1 MEKKYWKI
9 GVLILIFLGLVGAG
23 TLVVYQ
29 KLPAG
34 LPAGQSSGSPVGH
47 PTGEQAELSKTETA
61 ELEKPK
67 QETENT
73 EPKKELKKE
82 EPKRVVPTKTPGKEV
97 LKKAAPKKIELKK
110 ASEAKENEVS
120 AKPPEPKTGD
130 SPLNTEPEKPS
141 MGISLAD
148 RDKKIFN
155 WSLGLLAEANMNSPE
170 ACAMGTGLY
179 TLFMLPLK
187 LKIGH
192 LSLGAKALYSND
204 FKKHHI
210 FDAALLFRWNFYD
223 FSKIKE
229 RDSGFFIQ
237 LEGGAVFGLKESEPS
252 KLFMY
257 PLGEAAFG
265 YRFTINNFFIE
276 PYLRG
281 GYPVIWAIG
290 ISGGFRI

>member
-1 MEKKYWKI
+1 MGLTIFIDVLYIDIMEKGHWKI
-9 GVLILIFLGLVGAG
+9 VVLVLIFLGLIGVG
-23 TLVVYQ
+23 TLAVYQ
-29 KLPAG
+29 KLKVP
-34 LPAGQSSGSPVGH
+34 LGH
-47 PTGEQAELSKTETA
+47 PDGEQAELSKIETS
-61 ELEKPK
+61 EPEKSK
-67 QETENT
+67 QESENT

-82 EPKRVVPTKTPGKEV
+82 EPKRAVPTKTPRKE
-97 LKKAAPKKIELKK
+97 APKKEPKK
-110 ASEAKENEVS
+110 VSVAKESEVS
-120 AKPPEPKTGD
+120 AKPPEPKTED

-148 RDKKIFN
+148 RDKKTFN
-155 WSLGLLAEANMNSPE
+155 WSLGLLAEANMNSPDGY
-170 ACAMGTGLY
+170 AMGAGLY

-187 LKIGH
+187 LKIGR

-223 FSKIKE
+223 FSKIKK

-237 LEGGAVFGLKESEPS
+237 LEGGAVFGLKENEPS

-257 PLGEAAFG
+257 ALGEAAFG

>member
-1 MEKKYWKI
+1 MEKNYWKI
-9 GVLILIFLGLVGAG
+9 GVLIIIFLGLVGAG
-23 TLVVYQ
+23 TLAVYQ
-29 KLPAG
+29 KLKV
-34 LPAGQSSGSPVGH
+34 PAGQSSGSPVGH

-67 QETENT
+67 QEIENT

-97 LKKAAPKKIELKK
+97 LKKAAPKTIEPKK
-110 ASEAKENEVS
+110 VSKAKENEVS
-120 AKPPEPKTGD
+120 A
-130 SPLNTEPEKPS
+130 KPS

-257 PLGEAAFG
+257 ALGEAAFG

>member
-1 MEKKYWKI
+1 MEKGHWKI
-9 GVLILIFLGLVGAG
+9 VVLVLIFLGLVGAG
-23 TLVVYQ
+23 TLAIYQ
-29 KLPAG
+29 KLKV
-34 LPAGQSSGSPVGH
+34 PAGQSSESPVGL
-47 PTGEQAELSKTETA
+47 PDGEQAELSKIETA

-67 QETENT
+67 QESENT

-82 EPKRVVPTKTPGKEV
+82 EPKRAVPTKTPGKE
-97 LKKAAPKKIELKK
+97 APKKEPKK
-110 ASEAKENEVS
+110 ASAAKESEVS
-120 AKPPEPKTGD
+120 AKPP
-130 SPLNTEPEKPS
+130 EPEKPS

-148 RDKKIFN
+148 RDKKTFN

-179 TLFMLPLK
+179 ALFMLPLK

-223 FSKIKE
+223 LSKIKE

-257 PLGEAAFG
+257 ALGEAAFG

>member
-1 MEKKYWKI
+1 MEKKYWKL

-34 LPAGQSSGSPVGH
+34 QSSGSPVGR

-82 EPKRVVPTKTPGKEV
+82 EPKRVVPTKTPGKAE
-97 LKKAAPKKIELKK
+97 PKKIELKK
-110 ASEAKENEVS
+110 TSKAKENEVS
-120 AKPPEPKTGD
+120 AKPP
-130 SPLNTEPEKPS
+130 EPEKPS

-155 WSLGLLAEANMNSPE
+155 WSLGLLAEANMNSPK

-192 LSLGAKALYSND
+192 LSLGAKALYSYD

-237 LEGGAVFGLKESEPS
+237 LEGGAVFGLKEREPS

-257 PLGEAAFG
+257 ALGEAAFG

-290 ISGGFRI
+290 ISGGIRI

>member
-1 MEKKYWKI
+1 MEKGHWKI
-9 GVLILIFLGLVGAG
+9 VVLVLIFLGLVGAG
-23 TLVVYQ
+23 TLAIYQ
-29 KLPAG
+29 KLKV
-34 LPAGQSSGSPVGH
+34 PAGQSSESPVGL
-47 PTGEQAELSKTETA
+47 PDGEQAELSKIETA

-67 QETENT
+67 QESENT

-82 EPKRVVPTKTPGKEV
+82 EPKRAVPTKTPGKE
-97 LKKAAPKKIELKK
+97 APKKEPKK
-110 ASEAKENEVS
+110 ASAAKESEVS
-120 AKPPEPKTGD
+120 AKPP
-130 SPLNTEPEKPS
+130 EPEKPS

-148 RDKKIFN
+148 RDKKTFN
-155 WSLGLLAEANMNSPE
+155 WSLGLLAEANMNSPDGY
-170 ACAMGTGLY
+170 AMGAGLY

-223 FSKIKE
+223 FLKIKK

-257 PLGEAAFG
+257 ALGEAAFG

>member
-1 MEKKYWKI
+1 MEKGHWKI
-9 GVLILIFLGLVGAG
+9 VVLVLIFLGLVGAG
-23 TLVVYQ
+23 TLAIYQ
-29 KLPAG
+29 KLKV
-34 LPAGQSSGSPVGH
+34 PAGQSSESPVGL
-47 PTGEQAELSKTETA
+47 PDGEQAELSKIETA

-67 QETENT
+67 QESENT

-82 EPKRVVPTKTPGKEV
+82 EPKRAVPTKTPGKE
-97 LKKAAPKKIELKK
+97 APKKEPKK
-110 ASEAKENEVS
+110 ASAAKESEVS
-120 AKPPEPKTGD
+120 AKPP
-130 SPLNTEPEKPS
+130 EPEKPS

-148 RDKKIFN
+148 RDKKTFN
-155 WSLGLLAEANMNSPE
+155 WSLGLLAEANMNSPDGY
-170 ACAMGTGLY
+170 AMGAGLY

-223 FSKIKE
+223 FLKIKK

-257 PLGEAAFG
+257 ALGEAAFG

-290 ISGGFRI
+290 ISGGIRI

>member
-1 MEKKYWKI
+1 MGLTIFIDVLYIDIMEKGHWKI
-9 GVLILIFLGLVGAG
+9 VVLVLIFLGLIGAG
-23 TLVVYQ
+23 TLAVYQ
-29 KLPAG
+29 KLKVP
-34 LPAGQSSGSPVGH
+34 LGH
-47 PTGEQAELSKTETA
+47 PDGEQAELSKIETS
-61 ELEKPK
+61 EPEKSK
-67 QETENT
+67 QESENT

-82 EPKRVVPTKTPGKEV
+82 EPKRVVPTKTPRKE
-97 LKKAAPKKIELKK
+97 APKKEPKK
-110 ASEAKENEVS
+110 VSVAKESEVS
-120 AKPPEPKTGD
+120 AKPP
-130 SPLNTEPEKPS
+130 EPEKPS

-148 RDKKIFN
+148 RGKKTFN
-155 WSLGLLAEANMNSPE
+155 WSLGLLAEANMNSPDGY
-170 ACAMGTGLY
+170 AMGAGLY
-179 TLFMLPLK
+179 TLFMLPSK
-187 LKIGH
+187 LKIGR

-223 FSKIKE
+223 FLKIKK

-237 LEGGAVFGLKESEPS
+237 LEGGAVFGLKENEPS

-257 PLGEAAFG
+257 ALGEAAFG

>member
-1 MEKKYWKI
+1 VEKKYWKA

-23 TLVVYQ
+23 TLAVYQ
-29 KLPAG
+29 KLKVPLGQPAK
-34 LPAGQSSGSPVGH
+34 V
-47 PTGEQAELSKTETA
+47 QAELSKAETA

-67 QETENT
+67 QESENT

-82 EPKRVVPTKTPGKEV
+82 EPKRVVPIKTPRKEV
-97 LKKAAPKKIELKK
+97 PKKAEPKKIELKK
-110 ASEAKENEVS
+110 ASKAKKNEVS
-120 AKPPEPKTGD
+120 ADHVQPAEP
-130 SPLNTEPEKPS
+130 PEKPS

-148 RDKKIFN
+148 RDKKTFN
-155 WSLGLLAEANMNSPE
+155 WSLGLLAEANMNSPDGY
-170 ACAMGTGLY
+170 AMGTGLY

-223 FSKIKE
+223 FLKIKK

-237 LEGGAVFGLKESEPS
+237 LEGGAVFGLKENEPS

-257 PLGEAAFG
+257 ALGEAAFG

>member
-1 MEKKYWKI
+1 MEKNYWKI
-9 GVLILIFLGLVGAG
+9 GVLIIIFLGLVGAG
-23 TLVVYQ
+23 TIAIYQ
-29 KLPAG
+29 KLK

-67 QETENT
+67 QESENT

-97 LKKAAPKKIELKK
+97 PKKAEPKKIEPKK
-110 ASEAKENEVS
+110 ASKAKENEVS
-120 AKPPEPKTGD
+120 A
-130 SPLNTEPEKPS
+130 KPS

-148 RDKKIFN
+148 RDKKTFN

-170 ACAMGTGLY
+170 ACAIGTGLY

-187 LKIGH
+187 LIIGH

-257 PLGEAAFG
+257 ALGEAAFG

>member
-1 MEKKYWKI
+1 MEKKYWKA
-9 GVLILIFLGLVGAG
+9 GVLILIFLGLIGAG
-23 TLVVYQ
+23 TLAIYQ

-47 PTGEQAELSKTETA
+47 PTGEQAELSKMETA

-73 EPKKELKKE
+73 ESKKELKKE

-97 LKKAAPKKIELKK
+97 LKKAEPKKIELKK
-110 ASEAKENEVS
+110 ASKAKESEVS
-120 AKPPEPKTGD
+120 AKT
-130 SPLNTEPEKPS
+130 S

-148 RDKKIFN
+148 RDKKTFN
-155 WSLGLLAEANMNSPE
+155 WSLGLLAEANMNSPDGY
-170 ACAMGTGLY
+170 AMGTGLY

-192 LSLGAKALYSND
+192 LSLGARTLYSND

-223 FSKIKE
+223 FLKIKK

-257 PLGEAAFG
+257 ALGEAAFG

>member
-1 MEKKYWKI
+1 MEKNYRKL
-9 GVLILIFLGLVGAG
+9 GVLILIFLGLVGTG
-23 TLVVYQ
+23 TLAVYQ
-29 KLPAG
+29 KIKVPLGQPAK
-34 LPAGQSSGSPVGH
+34 V
-47 PTGEQAELSKTETA
+47 QAELSKTETA

-73 EPKKELKKE
+73 EPKTE
-82 EPKRVVPTKTPGKEV
+82 
-97 LKKAAPKKIELKK
+97 
-110 ASEAKENEVS
+110 
-120 AKPPEPKTGD
+120 D

-141 MGISLAD
+141 IGISLAD

-223 FSKIKE
+223 FLKIKK
-229 RDSGFFIQ
+229 RDSDFFIQ

-257 PLGEAAFG
+257 ALGEAAFG

>member
-1 MEKKYWKI
+1 MEKGHWKI
-9 GVLILIFLGLVGAG
+9 VVLVLIFLGLIGAG
-23 TLVVYQ
+23 TLAVYQ
-29 KLPAG
+29 MLKVPLG
-34 LPAGQSSGSPVGH
+34 LPD
-47 PTGEQAELSKTETA
+47 GEQAELSKIETS
-61 ELEKPK
+61 EPEKSK
-67 QETENT
+67 QKSENT

-82 EPKRVVPTKTPGKEV
+82 EPKRAVPTKTPRKE
-97 LKKAAPKKIELKK
+97 APKKEPKK
-110 ASEAKENEVS
+110 VSAAKESEVS
-120 AKPPEPKTGD
+120 AKPPELKTED

-148 RDKKIFN
+148 RDKKTFN
-155 WSLGLLAEANMNSPE
+155 WSLGLLAEANMNSPDGY
-170 ACAMGTGLY
+170 AMGAGLY
-179 TLFMLPLK
+179 TLFMLPSK
-187 LKIGH
+187 LKIGR

-223 FSKIKE
+223 FLKIKK

-237 LEGGAVFGLKESEPS
+237 LEGGAVFGLKENEPS

-257 PLGEAAFG
+257 ALGEAAFG

>member
-1 MEKKYWKI
+1 MEKGHWKI
-9 GVLILIFLGLVGAG
+9 VVLVLIFLGLVGAG
-23 TLVVYQ
+23 TLAIYQ
-29 KLPAG
+29 KLKV
-34 LPAGQSSGSPVGH
+34 PAGQSSESPVGL
-47 PTGEQAELSKTETA
+47 PDGEQAELSKIETA

-67 QETENT
+67 QESENT

-82 EPKRVVPTKTPGKEV
+82 EPKRAVPTKTPGKE
-97 LKKAAPKKIELKK
+97 APKKEPKK
-110 ASEAKENEVS
+110 ASAAKESEVS
-120 AKPPEPKTGD
+120 AKPP
-130 SPLNTEPEKPS
+130 EPEKPS

-148 RDKKIFN
+148 RDKKTFN
-155 WSLGLLAEANMNSPE
+155 WSLGLLAEANMNSPDGY
-170 ACAMGTGLY
+170 AMGAGLY

-192 LSLGAKALYSND
+192 LSLGARTLYSND

-257 PLGEAAFG
+257 ALGEAAFG

>member
-1 MEKKYWKI
+1 MEKNYWKL
-9 GVLILIFLGLVGAG
+9 GVLILIFLGMVGAG
-23 TLVVYQ
+23 TLAVYQ
-29 KLPAG
+29 KLKVPLGQPAK
-34 LPAGQSSGSPVGH
+34 A
-47 PTGEQAELSKTETA
+47 QAELSKTETT

-82 EPKRVVPTKTPGKEV
+82 EPKRVAPTKTPGKEV
-97 LKKAAPKKIELKK
+97 PKKAEPKKIELKK
-110 ASEAKENEVS
+110 ASKAKENEVS
-120 AKPPEPKTGD
+120 A
-130 SPLNTEPEKPS
+130 KPS

-148 RDKKIFN
+148 RDKKTFN

-192 LSLGAKALYSND
+192 LSLGAKALYSYD

-237 LEGGAVFGLKESEPS
+237 LEGGAVFGLKEREPS

-257 PLGEAAFG
+257 ALGEAAFG

>member
-1 MEKKYWKI
+1 MEKGHWKI
-9 GVLILIFLGLVGAG
+9 VVLVLIFLGLVGAG
-23 TLVVYQ
+23 TLAIYQ
-29 KLPAG
+29 KLKV
-34 LPAGQSSGSPVGH
+34 PAGQSSESPVGL
-47 PTGEQAELSKTETA
+47 PDGEQAELSKIETA

-67 QETENT
+67 QESENT

-82 EPKRVVPTKTPGKEV
+82 EPKRAVPTKTPGKE
-97 LKKAAPKKIELKK
+97 APKKEPKK
-110 ASEAKENEVS
+110 ASAAKESEVS
-120 AKPPEPKTGD
+120 AKPP
-130 SPLNTEPEKPS
+130 EPEKPS

-148 RDKKIFN
+148 RDKKTFN
-155 WSLGLLAEANMNSPE
+155 WSLGLLAEANMNSPDGY
-170 ACAMGTGLY
+170 AMGAGLY
-179 TLFMLPLK
+179 TLFMLPSK
-187 LKIGH
+187 LKIGR

-223 FSKIKE
+223 FLKIKK

-257 PLGEAAFG
+257 ALGEAAFG

>member
-1 MEKKYWKI
+1 MEKKYWKL

-23 TLVVYQ
+23 TLAVYQ
-29 KLPAG
+29 KLKVPLGQPAK
-34 LPAGQSSGSPVGH
+34 V
-47 PTGEQAELSKTETA
+47 QAELSKTETA

-73 EPKKELKKE
+73 EPKKELKK
-82 EPKRVVPTKTPGKEV
+82 
-97 LKKAAPKKIELKK
+97 
-110 ASEAKENEVS
+110 ASKAKENEVS
-120 AKPPEPKTGD
+120 AKP
-130 SPLNTEPEKPS
+130 S

-148 RDKKIFN
+148 KDKKTFN

-187 LKIGH
+187 LKIGY
-192 LSLGAKALYSND
+192 LSLGAKALYSYD

-237 LEGGAVFGLKESEPS
+237 LEGGAVFGLKEREPS

-257 PLGEAAFG
+257 ALGEAAFG

>member
-1 MEKKYWKI
+1 MEKNYRKL

-47 PTGEQAELSKTETA
+47 PTGEQAEPSKKETA

-67 QETENT
+67 QESENT
-73 EPKKELKKE
+73 EPKKE
-82 EPKRVVPTKTPGKEV
+82 
-97 LKKAAPKKIELKK
+97 PKKV
-110 ASEAKENEVS
+110 SVAKESEVS
-120 AKPPEPKTGD
+120 AKPPEPKTEA

-155 WSLGLLAEANMNSPE
+155 WSLGLLAEANMNSPDGY
-170 ACAMGTGLY
+170 AMGTGLY

-192 LSLGAKALYSND
+192 LSLGARTLYSND

-237 LEGGAVFGLKESEPS
+237 LEGGAVFGLKEIFLSEKVS
-252 KLFMY
+252 
-257 PLGEAAFG
+257 
-265 YRFTINNFFIE
+265 
-276 PYLRG
+276 
-281 GYPVIWAIG
+281 
-290 ISGGFRI
+290 

>member
-1 MEKKYWKI
+1 MEKGHWKI
-9 GVLILIFLGLVGAG
+9 VVLVLIFLGLIGAG
-23 TLVVYQ
+23 TLAVYQ
-29 KLPAG
+29 KLKVP
-34 LPAGQSSGSPVGH
+34 LGH
-47 PTGEQAELSKTETA
+47 PDGEQAELSKIETS
-61 ELEKPK
+61 EPEKPK
-67 QETENT
+67 QESENT

-82 EPKRVVPTKTPGKEV
+82 EPKRAVPTKTPRKE
-97 LKKAAPKKIELKK
+97 APKKEPKK
-110 ASEAKENEVS
+110 VSAAKESEVS
-120 AKPPEPKTGD
+120 AKPPELKTED

-141 MGISLAD
+141 MGISLVD
-148 RDKKIFN
+148 RDKKTFN
-155 WSLGLLAEANMNSPE
+155 WSLGLLAEANMNSPDGY
-170 ACAMGTGLY
+170 AMGAGLY
-179 TLFMLPLK
+179 TLFMLPSK
-187 LKIGH
+187 LKIGR

-223 FSKIKE
+223 FLKIKE

-257 PLGEAAFG
+257 ALGEAAFG

>member
-1 MEKKYWKI
+1 MEKGHWKI
-9 GVLILIFLGLVGAG
+9 VVLVLIFLGLVGAG
-23 TLVVYQ
+23 TLAIYQ
-29 KLPAG
+29 KLKV
-34 LPAGQSSGSPVGH
+34 PAGQSSESPVGL
-47 PTGEQAELSKTETA
+47 PDGEQAELSKIETA

-67 QETENT
+67 QESENT
-73 EPKKELKKE
+73 EPKKERKKE
-82 EPKRVVPTKTPGKEV
+82 EPKRAVPTKTPGKE
-97 LKKAAPKKIELKK
+97 APKKEPKK
-110 ASEAKENEVS
+110 ASAAKESEVS
-120 AKPPEPKTGD
+120 AKPP
-130 SPLNTEPEKPS
+130 EPEKPS

-148 RDKKIFN
+148 RDKKTFN
-155 WSLGLLAEANMNSPE
+155 WSLGLLAEANMNSPDGY
-170 ACAMGTGLY
+170 AMGAGLY

-192 LSLGAKALYSND
+192 LSLGARTLYSND

-210 FDAALLFRWNFYD
+210 FDTALLFRWNFYD
-223 FSKIKE
+223 FSKIKK

-237 LEGGAVFGLKESEPS
+237 LEGGAVFGLKENEPS

-257 PLGEAAFG
+257 ALGEAAFG